1 MCWAQVKPALKYLTD
16 PKYEHDR
23 PKNTHSSTH
32 DKYFKEQIMSKQQ
45 YNLHTKTDYL
55 NRKMFLDPAGPVTIQ
70 RFEEVKYKKIADF
83 EATARGFFWQP
94 EEISL
99 TKDSND
105 FKDASDAVKHIFT
118 SNLLRQ
124 TALDSLQGR
133 GPSQIFMPVI
143 SLPELEALVYNWTF
157 FETNIHSKSYSH
169 IIRNIYNVPKD
180 VFNTIHDT
188 KEIVDMASSVGDY
201 YEALHMVNCRK
212 QMGETVTE
220 HEHVRAIW
228 MALHASYALEA
239 FRFMVSFATSLAMVE
254 NRIFIGNGNIIS
266 LILQDELLHKGW
278 TAYLIN
284 QVIKEDPRFLV
295 AKEECE
301 QEVYQLYMDV
311 IREEKAWADYLFNK
325 GPVIGLNANILKDF
339 VDYTAVG
346 ALKDI
351 GIKYQGIAPKSTPI
365 PWFNKH
371 TDTSKK
377 QTALQENESTNYVIG
392 VMSEGIDYD
401 ALPAL

>member
-1 MCWAQVKPALKYLTD
+1 
-16 PKYEHDR
+16 
-23 PKNTHSSTH
+23 
-32 DKYFKEQIMSKQQ
+32 MSKAQ
-45 YNLHTKTDYL
+45 YNLNTKTDYL
-55 NRKMFLDPAGPVTIQ
+55 NRKMFLDPDGPVTIQ

-83 EATARGFFWQP
+83 ETTARGFFWVP

-99 TKDSND
+99 SKDAND
-105 FKDASDAVKHIFT
+105 FKDASEAVKHIFT

-133 GPSQIFMPVI
+133 GPSQVFAPVC
-143 SLPELEALVYNWTF
+143 SLPELEALIYNWTF
-157 FETNIHSKSYSH
+157 FETNIHSRSYSH
-169 IIRNIYNVPKD
+169 IIRNVYNVPKD

-188 KEIVDMASSVGDY
+188 KEIVDMASSVGNY
-201 YEALHMVNCRK
+201 YDLLHRVNCRK
-212 QMGETVTE
+212 ELGEPVTE
-220 HEHVRAIW
+220 REHIKAIY

-254 NRIFIGNGNIIS
+254 NKIFIGNGNIIS

-284 QVIKEDPRFLV
+284 QVVKEDPRFADV
-295 AKEECE
+295 KGECE
-301 QEVYQLYMDV
+301 QEVYRLYMDV
-311 IREEKAWADYLFNK
+311 IREEKEWADYLFK
-325 GPVIGLNANILKDF
+325 MGPVIGLNANILKDF

-351 GIKYQGIAPKSTPI
+351 GIKYNNIAPKTTPI

-371 TDTSKK
+371 SDTSKK
-377 QTALQENESTNYVIG
+377 QTALQESESTNYVIG
-392 VMSEGIDYD
+392 VMSDAIDYD
-401 ALPAL
+401 ELPNL

>member
-1 MCWAQVKPALKYLTD
+1 
-16 PKYEHDR
+16 
-23 PKNTHSSTH
+23 
-32 DKYFKEQIMSKQQ
+32 MSKQQ
-45 YNLHTKTDYL
+45 YNLNTKTDYL

-99 TKDSND
+99 SKDAND
-105 FKDASDAVKHIFT
+105 FKEASDAVKHIFT

-133 GPSQIFMPVI
+133 GPSQIFTPVI

-157 FETNIHSKSYSH
+157 YETNIHSKSYSH

-188 KEIVDMASSVGDY
+188 KEIVAMASSIGRY
-201 YEALHMVNCRK
+201 YDQLHLINCRK
-212 QMGETVTE
+212 ELGENITE
-220 HEHVRAIW
+220 KEHIRAIYL
-228 MALHASYALEA
+228 ALHASYALEA

-254 NRIFIGNGNIIS
+254 NKIFIGNGNIIS

-278 TAYLIN
+278 TAFLIN
-284 QVIKEDPRFLV
+284 QVVKEDPRF
-295 AKEECE
+295 AQAAQDC
-301 QEVYQLYMDV
+301 QEDV
-311 IREEKAWADYLFNK
+311 IQIYKDVIDEEKAWADYLFQK
-325 GPVIGLNANILKDF
+325 GPVIGLNANILKEF

-351 GIKYQGIAPKSTPI
+351 GIKYWAPATKSTPI

-371 TDTSKK
+371 SDTHKK

-392 VMSEGIDYD
+392 VMSENLDYD
-401 ALPAL
+401 ELPAI

>member
-1 MCWAQVKPALKYLTD
+1 
-16 PKYEHDR
+16 
-23 PKNTHSSTH
+23 
-32 DKYFKEQIMSKQQ
+32 MSKAQ
-45 YNLHTKTDYL
+45 YNLNTKTDYL

-70 RFEEVKYKKIADF
+70 RFEEVKYNKIANF
-83 EATARGFFWQP
+83 ETTARGFFWVP

-99 TKDSND
+99 TKDAGD

-133 GPSQIFMPVI
+133 APSQVFTPVC
-143 SLPELEALVYNWTF
+143 SLPELEALIYNWTF
-157 FETNIHSKSYSH
+157 FETNIHSRSYSH

-201 YEALHMVNCRK
+201 YDKLHVINCRK
-212 QMGETVTE
+212 EIGEDVTE
-220 HEHVRAIW
+220 KEHVKAIW

-254 NRIFIGNGNIIS
+254 NKIFMGNGNIIQ

-278 TAYLIN
+278 TAFLIN
-284 QVIKEDPRFLV
+284 QVVKEDPRFTAV
-295 AKEECE
+295 KSECE
-301 QEVYQLYMDV
+301 QEVYELYLDV

-339 VDYTAVG
+339 VDYTATG

-351 GIKYQGIAPKSTPI
+351 GIKYHNPAPKSTPI

-371 TDTSKK
+371 VDTSKK
-377 QTALQENESTNYVIG
+377 QTALQESESTNYVIG
-392 VMSEGIDYD
+392 VMSDAIDYD

>member
-1 MCWAQVKPALKYLTD
+1 
-16 PKYEHDR
+16 
-23 PKNTHSSTH
+23 
-32 DKYFKEQIMSKQQ
+32 MSKQQ
-45 YNLHTKTDYL
+45 YNLTTKTDYL

-70 RFEEVKYKKIADF
+70 RFEEVKYPKIAKF
-83 EATARGFFWQP
+83 EETARGFFWQP

-99 TKDSND
+99 TKDAND

-133 GPSQIFMPVI
+133 APSQVFMPVV
-143 SLPELEALVYNWTF
+143 SLPELEALIYNWTF

-169 IIRNIYNVPKD
+169 IIRNIYNVPKE

-188 KEIVDMASSVGDY
+188 QEIIDMASSVGKY
-201 YEALHMVNCRK
+201 YEDLHRINCAKALGQPV
-212 QMGETVTE
+212 EE
-220 HEHVRAIW
+220 IEHVRAIW

-254 NRIFIGNGNIIS
+254 NKIFIGNGNIIS

-278 TAYLIN
+278 TAYIIN
-284 QVIKEDPRFLV
+284 QVIKDDSRF
-295 AKEECE
+295 ASIKQECE
-301 QEVYQLYMDV
+301 GEVYQLYADV

-325 GPVIGLNANILKDF
+325 GPVIGLNANVLKDF

-346 ALKDI
+346 ALKEI
-351 GIKYQGIAPKSTPI
+351 GIKYQGNSPKSTPI
-365 PWFNKH
+365 PWFTKH
-371 TDTSKK
+371 VDTSKK
-377 QTALQENESTNYVIG
+377 QSALQETESTNYVLG
-392 VMSEGIDYD
+392 VMSEQLDYD
-401 ALPAL
+401 QLPNL

>member
-1 MCWAQVKPALKYLTD
+1 
-16 PKYEHDR
+16 
-23 PKNTHSSTH
+23 
-32 DKYFKEQIMSKQQ
+32 MSKAQ
-45 YNLHTKTDYL
+45 YNLSTKTDYL
-55 NRKMFLDPAGPVTIQ
+55 GRKMFLDPAGPVTIQ

-83 EATARGFFWQP
+83 DATARGFFWQP

-99 TKDSND
+99 TKDSSD

-133 GPSQIFMPVI
+133 GPTQVFTPVC
-143 SLPELEALVYNWTF
+143 SLPEVEALMYNWGF

-188 KEIVDMASSVGDY
+188 REIVDMASSVGNY
-201 YEALHMVNCRK
+201 YDKLHVINCRK
-212 QMGETVTE
+212 ELGQEVTE
-220 HEHVRAIW
+220 KEHVKAVW
-228 MALHASYALEA
+228 LALHASYALEA

-254 NRIFIGNGNIIS
+254 NKIFIGNGNIIS

-278 TAYLIN
+278 TAYMIN
-284 QVIKEDPRFLV
+284 QVIKEDPRFV
-295 AKEECE
+295 EAKQECE
-301 QEVYQLYMDV
+301 AEVYQLYMDV
-311 IREEKAWADYLFNK
+311 IREEKEWATYLFK
-325 GPVIGLNANILKDF
+325 MGPVIGLNANILRDF
-339 VDYTAVG
+339 VDYTAVD
-346 ALKDI
+346 ALKQI
-351 GIKYQGIAPKSTPI
+351 GIKYNSPAPKSTPI

-371 TDTSKK
+371 VDTSKK

-392 VMSEGIDYD
+392 IMSESIDYD
-401 ALPAL
+401 ALPAI

>member
-1 MCWAQVKPALKYLTD
+1 
-16 PKYEHDR
+16 
-23 PKNTHSSTH
+23 
-32 DKYFKEQIMSKQQ
+32 MSKQQ
-45 YNLHTKTDYL
+45 YNLNTKTDYL

-83 EATARGFFWQP
+83 EQTARGFFWQP

-99 TKDSND
+99 SKDAND

-201 YEALHMVNCRK
+201 YEALHRINCMKEMDGSVNEK
-212 QMGETVTE
+212 A
-220 HEHVRAIW
+220 HIRAIW

-254 NRIFIGNGNIIS
+254 NKIFIGNGNIIQ

-284 QVIKEDPRFLV
+284 QVVKEDPRFAE
-295 AKEECE
+295 AKQECE

-351 GIKYQGIAPKSTPI
+351 GLKYNNTAPKTTPI

-371 TDTSKK
+371 NDTSKK

-392 VMSEGIDYD
+392 AMSESLDYE
-401 ALPAL
+401 ALPNF

>member
-1 MCWAQVKPALKYLTD
+1 
-16 PKYEHDR
+16 
-23 PKNTHSSTH
+23 
-32 DKYFKEQIMSKQQ
+32 MSKQQ
-45 YNLHTKTDYL
+45 YNLETKTDYL
-55 NRKMFLDPAGPVTIQ
+55 QRKMFLDPAGPVTIQ

-83 EATARGFFWQP
+83 EQTARGFFWIP
-94 EEISL
+94 EEVTL
-99 TKDSND
+99 TKDSQD
-105 FKDASDAVKHIFT
+105 FKDASDAIKHIFT

-133 GPSQIFMPVI
+133 GPSQIFTPVV

-157 FETNIHSKSYSH
+157 FETNIHSRSYSH
-169 IIRNIYNVPKD
+169 IIRNIYNVPKE

-188 KEIVDMASSVGDY
+188 KAIVDMASSVGKY
-201 YEALHMVNCRK
+201 YEALHQINCAK
-212 QMGETVTE
+212 ELGLLPADMEQE
-220 HEHVRAIW
+220 HIKAIYL
-228 MALHASYALEA
+228 ALHASYALEA

-254 NRIFIGNGNIIS
+254 NKIFIGNGNIIS

-278 TAYLIN
+278 TAYIIN
-284 QVIKEDPRFLV
+284 QVVKEDLRFAKV
-295 AKEECE
+295 ANEC
-301 QEVYQLYMDV
+301 QAEVIQIYKDV
-311 IREEKAWADYLFNK
+311 IREEKEWADYLFMK

-351 GIKYQGIAPKSTPI
+351 GIKYWEHAPKSTPI

-371 TDTSKK
+371 SDTSKK
-377 QTALQENESTNYVIG
+377 QTALQESESTSYVIG
-392 VMSEGIDYD
+392 VMSDNIDYD

>member
-1 MCWAQVKPALKYLTD
+1 
-16 PKYEHDR
+16 
-23 PKNTHSSTH
+23 
-32 DKYFKEQIMSKQQ
+32 MSKAQ
-45 YNLHTKTDYL
+45 YNLNTKTDYL

-70 RFEEVKYKKIADF
+70 RFEEVKYNKIADF
-83 EATARGFFWQP
+83 EKTARGFFWVP

-99 TKDSND
+99 SKDAND
-105 FKDASDAVKHIFT
+105 FKEASDAVKHIFT

-133 GPSQIFMPVI
+133 GPSQVFSPVC
-143 SLPELEALVYNWTF
+143 SLPELEALIYNWTF
-157 FETNIHSKSYSH
+157 FETNIHSRSYSH

-188 KEIVDMASSVGDY
+188 QEIVGMASSVGLY
-201 YEALHMVNCRK
+201 YDKLHMINCLVET
-212 QMGETVTE
+212 GEKIDE
-220 HEHVRAIW
+220 EKHIKAIW

-254 NRIFIGNGNIIS
+254 NKIFIGNGNIIS

-284 QVIKEDPRFLV
+284 QVVKEDPRF
-295 AKEECE
+295 AAIKGGCE

-311 IREEKAWADYLFNK
+311 IREEKEWADYLFK
-325 GPVIGLNANILKDF
+325 LGPVIGLNANILKEF

-351 GIKYQGIAPKSTPI
+351 GIKYNNPAPKSTPI

-371 TDTSKK
+371 SDTSKK

-392 VMSEGIDYD
+392 VMSDAIDYD
-401 ALPAL
+401 ELPAL